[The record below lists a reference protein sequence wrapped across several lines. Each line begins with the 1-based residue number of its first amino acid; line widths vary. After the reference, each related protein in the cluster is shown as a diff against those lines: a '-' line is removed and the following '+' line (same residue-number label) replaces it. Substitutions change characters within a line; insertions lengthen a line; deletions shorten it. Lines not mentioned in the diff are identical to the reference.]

1 MTRKSFSTPKVD
13 KNKPIT
19 FDVNGVELK
28 VKRTMPGMKMIGIM
42 AVLDGER
49 LVNDDG
55 TGTAGT
61 LRQFFSDVFY
71 DEESREKGFE
81 TLYNEEDIVSFATL
95 IEIAQWIVAEM
106 MENPTKSDE
115 SSSDTSEKTGDDSS
129 ENTLHE
135 DAT

>member
-1 MTRKSFSTPKVD
+1 MTRKSFSSPKVD

-28 VKRTMPGMKMIGIM
+28 VKPTIPGMKMIGVM

-71 DEESREKGFE
+71 DEESRAAGFKV
-81 TLYNEEDIVSFATL
+81 LYDEENIVPFATL
-95 IEIAQWIVAEM
+95 IEIAQWLVSEI
-106 MENPTKSDE
+106 MENPTKSEE
-115 SSSDTSEKTGDDSS
+115 SSSDTSKPTGDDSS
-129 ENTLHE
+129 ENTSQE